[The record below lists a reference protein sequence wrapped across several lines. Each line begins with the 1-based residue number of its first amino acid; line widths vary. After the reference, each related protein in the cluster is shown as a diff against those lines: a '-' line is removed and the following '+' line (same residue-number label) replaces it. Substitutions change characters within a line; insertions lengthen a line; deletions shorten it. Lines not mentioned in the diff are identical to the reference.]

1 METILIF
8 SSPDPGGARGLLA
21 AAPGAEQLFRP
32 VAATRFSPEA
42 PGEEYARATVIL
54 GRAPTGMV
62 AKAGAAALAP
72 DWSAGVDP
80 YLKEGGAPREG
91 AMLTSAVGAYGQ
103 AVSEHMFA
111 TLLALCKRLH
121 QYRTPEPESR
131 TPLGEVKTLAGA
143 TVLVAGAGDI
153 GSSFA
158 RLVKG
163 MGAHTVGL
171 RRSPERG
178 AEGIDEMHPLSA
190 LDEWLPKADVVAL
203 VLPHSPETDRLMDG
217 PRIGRMKRDA
227 ILLNAGRGSAV
238 DCGALARALEEGHLS
253 GGRSGRDRSG
263 ASARG
268 APPVAGRAL
277 PHHPPRRRG
286 RPPPRHPGAA
296 GGHRAGQPAP
306 LSSRRTAPQPDEGH
320 RPSLS
325 DEETG
330 GAFSQ
335 VIHIRRG

>member
-1 METILIF
+1 METILNF
-8 SSPDPGGARGLLA
+8 LPLTPEERAAFEA
-21 AAPGAEQLFRP
+21 AAPGAEQLFHP

-54 GRAPTGMV
+54 GCAPTGMV
-62 AKAGAAALAP
+62 AKAGRLRWLQT
-72 DWSAGVDP
+72 WSAGVDP
-80 YLKEGGAPREG
+80 YLKEGVLREG

-121 QYRTPEPESR
+121 QYRDAQNRNSW

-163 MGAHTVGL
+163 MGAQTVGL

-238 DCGALARALEEGHLS
+238 DCGALARALEEGHLW
-253 GGRSGRDRSG
+253 G
-263 ASARG
+263 AG
-268 APPVAGRAL
+268 LDVTAPEPLPGEHPLWRAERCLITPHVAGGDHLPAIRERLVDIAL
-277 PHHPPRRRG
+277 DNLRRYL
-286 RPPPRHPGAA
+286 A
-296 GGHRAGQPAP
+296 GEP
-306 LSSRRTAPQPDEGH
+306 LRNRMK
-320 RPSLS
+320 
-325 DEETG
+325 
-330 GAFSQ
+330 
-335 VIHIRRG
+335 

>member
-1 METILIF
+1 METILNF
-8 SSPDPGGARGLLA
+8 LPLTPEERAAFEA

-54 GRAPTGMV
+54 GCAPTGMV
-62 AKAGAAALAP
+62 AKAGRLRWLQT
-72 DWSAGVDP
+72 WSAGVDP
-80 YLKEGGAPREG
+80 YLKEGVLREG

-121 QYRTPEPESR
+121 QYRDAQNRNSW

-238 DCGALARALEEGHLS
+238 DCGALARALEEGHLW
-253 GGRSGRDRSG
+253 G
-263 ASARG
+263 AGLDVTAPEPLPGEHPLWRAERCLITPMWRG
-268 APPVAGRAL
+268 ATTSPPSGSGWWTSRWTTC
-277 PHHPPRRRG
+277 
-286 RPPPRHPGAA
+286 AA
-296 GGHRAGQPAP
+296 IWPENRSA
-306 LSSRRTAPQPDEGH
+306 
-320 RPSLS
+320 
-325 DEETG
+325 TG
-330 GAFSQ
+330 
-335 VIHIRRG
+335 

>member
-1 METILIF
+1 MEPIVTVLPLTPEERAAF
-8 SSPDPGGARGLLA
+8 EA

-54 GRAPTGMV
+54 GCAPTGMV
-62 AKAGAAALAP
+62 AKAGRLRWLQT
-72 DWSAGVDP
+72 WSAGVDP
-80 YLKEGGAPREG
+80 YLKEGVLREG

-121 QYRTPEPESR
+121 QYRDAQNRNSW

-238 DCGALARALEEGHLS
+238 DCGALARALEEGHLW
-253 GGRSGRDRSG
+253 G
-263 ASARG
+263 AG
-268 APPVAGRAL
+268 LDVTAPEPLPGDHPLWRAERCLITPHVAGGDHLPAIRERLVDIAL
-277 PHHPPRRRG
+277 DNLRRYL
-286 RPPPRHPGAA
+286 A
-296 GGHRAGQPAP
+296 GEP
-306 LSSRRTAPQPDEGH
+306 LRNRMK
-320 RPSLS
+320 
-325 DEETG
+325 
-330 GAFSQ
+330 
-335 VIHIRRG
+335 

>member
-1 METILIF
+1 METILNF
-8 SSPDPGGARGLLA
+8 LPLTPEERAAFEA

-54 GRAPTGMV
+54 GCAPTGMV
-62 AKAGAAALAP
+62 AKAGRLRWLQT
-72 DWSAGVDP
+72 WSAGVDP
-80 YLKEGGAPREG
+80 YLKEGVLREG

-121 QYRTPEPESR
+121 QYRDAQNRNSW

-143 TVLVAGAGDI
+143 TVLVAGAGVI

-238 DCGALARALEEGHLS
+238 DCGALAQALEEGHLW
-253 GGRSGRDRSG
+253 G
-263 ASARG
+263 AG
-268 APPVAGRAL
+268 LDVTAPEPLPGDHPLWRAERCLITPHVAGGDHLPAIRERLVDIAL
-277 PHHPPRRRG
+277 DNLRRYL
-286 RPPPRHPGAA
+286 A
-296 GGHRAGQPAP
+296 GEP
-306 LSSRRTAPQPDEGH
+306 LRNRMK
-320 RPSLS
+320 
-325 DEETG
+325 
-330 GAFSQ
+330 
-335 VIHIRRG
+335 

>member
-1 METILIF
+1 METILNVLPLTPEERAAF
-8 SSPDPGGARGLLA
+8 EA

-54 GRAPTGMV
+54 GCAPTGMV
-62 AKAGAAALAP
+62 AKAGRLRWLQT
-72 DWSAGVDP
+72 WSAGVDP
-80 YLKEGGAPREG
+80 YLKEGVLREG

-121 QYRTPEPESR
+121 QYRDAQNRNSW

-238 DCGALARALEEGHLS
+238 DCGALAQALEEGHLW
-253 GGRSGRDRSG
+253 G
-263 ASARG
+263 AG
-268 APPVAGRAL
+268 LDVTAPEPLPGDHPLWRAERCLITPHVAGGDHLPAIRERLVDIAL
-277 PHHPPRRRG
+277 DNLRRYL
-286 RPPPRHPGAA
+286 A
-296 GGHRAGQPAP
+296 GEP
-306 LSSRRTAPQPDEGH
+306 LRNRMK
-320 RPSLS
+320 
-325 DEETG
+325 
-330 GAFSQ
+330 
-335 VIHIRRG
+335 

>member
-1 METILIF
+1 METILNF
-8 SSPDPGGARGLLA
+8 LPLTPEERAAFEA

-54 GRAPTGMV
+54 GCAPTGMV
-62 AKAGAAALAP
+62 AKAGRLRWLQT
-72 DWSAGVDP
+72 WSAGVDP
-80 YLKEGGAPREG
+80 YLKEGVLREG

-121 QYRTPEPESR
+121 QYRDAQNRNSW

-238 DCGALARALEEGHLS
+238 DCGALAQALEEGHLW
-253 GGRSGRDRSG
+253 G
-263 ASARG
+263 AG
-268 APPVAGRAL
+268 LDVTAPEPLPGDHPLWQAERCLITPHVAGGDHLPAIRERLVDIAL
-277 PHHPPRRRG
+277 DNLRRYL
-286 RPPPRHPGAA
+286 A
-296 GGHRAGQPAP
+296 GEP
-306 LSSRRTAPQPDEGH
+306 LRNRMK
-320 RPSLS
+320 
-325 DEETG
+325 
-330 GAFSQ
+330 
-335 VIHIRRG
+335 

>member
-1 METILIF
+1 
-8 SSPDPGGARGLLA
+8 
-21 AAPGAEQLFRP
+21 
-32 VAATRFSPEA
+32 
-42 PGEEYARATVIL
+42 
-54 GRAPTGMV
+54 
-62 AKAGAAALAP
+62 
-72 DWSAGVDP
+72 
-80 YLKEGGAPREG
+80 
-91 AMLTSAVGAYGQ
+91 MLTSAVGAYGQ

-121 QYRTPEPESR
+121 QYRDAQNRNSW

-238 DCGALARALEEGHLS
+238 DCGALAQALEEGHLW
-253 GGRSGRDRSG
+253 G
-263 ASARG
+263 AG
-268 APPVAGRAL
+268 LDVTAPEPLPGDHPLWRAERCLITPHVAGGDHLPAIRERLVDIAL
-277 PHHPPRRRG
+277 DNLRRYL
-286 RPPPRHPGAA
+286 A
-296 GGHRAGQPAP
+296 GEP
-306 LSSRRTAPQPDEGH
+306 LRNRMK
-320 RPSLS
+320 
-325 DEETG
+325 
-330 GAFSQ
+330 
-335 VIHIRRG
+335 

>member
-1 METILIF
+1 METILNF
-8 SSPDPGGARGLLA
+8 LPLTPEERAAFEA

-54 GRAPTGMV
+54 GCAPTGMV
-62 AKAGAAALAP
+62 AKAGRLRWLQT
-72 DWSAGVDP
+72 WSAGVDP
-80 YLKEGGAPREG
+80 YLKEGVLREG

-121 QYRTPEPESR
+121 QYRDAQNRNSW

-238 DCGALARALEEGHLS
+238 DCGALARALEEGHLW
-253 GGRSGRDRSG
+253 G
-263 ASARG
+263 AG
-268 APPVAGRAL
+268 LDVTAPEPLPGEHPLWRAERCLITPHVAGGDHLPAIRERLVDIAL
-277 PHHPPRRRG
+277 DNLRRYL
-286 RPPPRHPGAA
+286 A
-296 GGHRAGQPAP
+296 GEP
-306 LSSRRTAPQPDEGH
+306 LRNRMK
-320 RPSLS
+320 
-325 DEETG
+325 
-330 GAFSQ
+330 
-335 VIHIRRG
+335 